1 MAFLS
6 CCRTPFVQ
14 QNNISF
20 HCIMIFLLAEALS
33 FVSKGGSQTETVQ
46 HIIGIDE
53 LEQRIIKMAKQ
64 MEPRSPH
71 ASNSSGRYDDM
82 PVSWWTSG
90 FYPGLLWLMHDV
102 TGNAFFKNQ
111 AEGWSRK
118 IEEAF
123 QEHPIILHH
132 DVGFQ
137 FLLTAVMEYEQ
148 TGSEDGLR
156 IGLKAANYLV
166 GRFNPV
172 GGFIK
177 AWNGDDKKGWAIIDC
192 MMNISLLYWASRVTN
207 DPSYGQIASAHA
219 DTTLQWGVRNDGSTS
234 HILSFNPHTGEF
246 IESIGGQGYGP
257 DSAWSR
263 GNAWA
268 LYGFANASRHTG
280 KRAYL
285 HAAKRIAHFFL
296 AALPEDNVPH
306 WDFRCGGEEEEPR
319 DSSAAA
325 IAASGLLEIEAQVP
339 QREKRMYRRA
349 AEKILQSLST
359 HYLASDESEA
369 VLTKATGNAP
379 QGRDINVSL
388 IYGDYFFAEAIAKR
402 NGWQRRIF

>member
-1 MAFLS
+1 M
-6 CCRTPFVQ
+6 
-14 QNNISF
+14 
-20 HCIMIFLLAEALS
+20 
-33 FVSKGGSQTETVQ
+33 ETVQ
-46 HIIGIDE
+46 HIIAIDE
-53 LEQRIIKMAKQ
+53 LEQRITRMAKQ
-64 MEPRSPH
+64 MENRSPH
-71 ASNSSGRYDDM
+71 ASDSSGRYGDM

-156 IGLKAANYLV
+156 IGLKAANYLA
-166 GRFNPV
+166 GRFNPI

-219 DTTLQWGVRNDGSTS
+219 NTTLQWGVRDDGSTS
-234 HILSFNPHTGEF
+234 HILSFNSHTGEF

-257 DSAWSR
+257 ESAWSR
-263 GNAWA
+263 GTPGRCMA
-268 LYGFANASRHTG
+268 LPTPVATQGSAPICMQLNELPTFFLQHCQKTMCRTGIFAVAG
-280 KRAYL
+280 KKRSHVTVPPRPSPLLAYL
-285 HAAKRIAHFFL
+285 KSKHKCHSEKNECTGGRQKRYC
-296 AALPEDNVPH
+296 N
-306 WDFRCGGEEEEPR
+306 R
-319 DSSAAA
+319 
-325 IAASGLLEIEAQVP
+325 
-339 QREKRMYRRA
+339 
-349 AEKILQSLST
+349 
-359 HYLASDESEA
+359 
-369 VLTKATGNAP
+369 
-379 QGRDINVSL
+379 
-388 IYGDYFFAEAIAKR
+388 
-402 NGWQRRIF
+402 